1 MSRNGEPV
9 YSCFFQ
15 QSSFA
20 SFAVAPAKDVVKIRR
35 DAPIEMLGPLGCGLQ
50 TGAGAVLNVMQ
61 PAAGQ
66 SIAVYG
72 VGGVGLAGL
81 MAARIAGC
89 DPIIAVDPLPSR
101 LALARELGATHTLES
116 RGAETLGEIRKITGG
131 TDFAL
136 ETSAVPA
143 VFRLAVDGLRGL
155 GSCILVGSARA
166 GTEVNFEMPW
176 LQGGRTVR
184 GVIQGDS
191 RPRDFIPRLVDLFM
205 AGRMPLDQL
214 ITRYDFADINRAAA
228 DATSGAAIKPVLL
241 LPH

>member
-1 MSRNGEPV
+1 MSRDGEPV

-81 MAARIAGC
+81 MAARTAGC
-89 DPIIAVDPLPSR
+89 DPIIAVDRLPSR
-101 LALARELGATHTLES
+101 LVLARELGATHTLES
-116 RGAETLGEIRKITGG
+116 RGADTLAEIRKITG
-131 TDFAL
+131 
-136 ETSAVPA
+136 
-143 VFRLAVDGLRGL
+143 
-155 GSCILVGSARA
+155 
-166 GTEVNFEMPW
+166 
-176 LQGGRTVR
+176 
-184 GVIQGDS
+184 
-191 RPRDFIPRLVDLFM
+191 
-205 AGRMPLDQL
+205 
-214 ITRYDFADINRAAA
+214 
-228 DATSGAAIKPVLL
+228 
-241 LPH
+241 